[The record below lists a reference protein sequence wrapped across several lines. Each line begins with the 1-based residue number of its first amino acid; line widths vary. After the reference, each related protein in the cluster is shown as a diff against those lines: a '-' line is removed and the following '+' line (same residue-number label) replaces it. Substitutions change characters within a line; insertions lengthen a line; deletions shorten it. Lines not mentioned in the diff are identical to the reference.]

1 MTRPK
6 TNVKAHRK
14 TAMKQVIFSVT
25 KENQK
30 FEALATGSPYEIAMA
45 IHIALE
51 SEPRLKKVFLAIQ
64 NNSDKQIIS
73 QFTNSQTLN

>member
-1 MTRPK
+1 
-6 TNVKAHRK
+6 
-14 TAMKQVIFSVT
+14 MKQVIFSVT

-30 FEALATGSPYEIAMA
+30 FEALAIGTPYEIAMA

-51 SEPRLKKVFLAIQ
+51 SDPHLKKAFLAVQ
-64 NNSDKQIIS
+64 NDGDNQIIS

>member
-1 MTRPK
+1 
-6 TNVKAHRK
+6 
-14 TAMKQVIFSVT
+14 MKQVIFSVT

-30 FEALATGSPYEIAMA
+30 FEALATGTPYEIAMA

-51 SEPRLKKVFLAIQ
+51 SEPRLKKAFLAVQ
-64 NNSDKQIIS
+64 NDGDNQIIS